1 MEQVDVYTHSN
12 LKGFKKGNGTVQY
25 ALTISLK
32 GKVHVVDGCLEV
44 RNVTENQS
52 ELIVLIEALKRMNRS
67 CVLCIHTESK
77 YLVSCLENKWVDEW
91 RARNWVNAKGNI
103 VANAEEWKELDELL
117 AKHRYSFDVRK
128 KNVNEVFFVEEIRR
142 KKHV

>member
-32 GKVHVVDGCLEV
+32 GKIHVLDGNLEV

-91 RARNWVNAKGNI
+91 RTRNWVNAKGSI
-103 VANAEEWKELDELL
+103 VANAEEWKELDKLL

-142 KKHV
+142 KNHV

>member
-32 GKVHVVDGCLEV
+32 GKIHVLDGNLEV

-52 ELIVLIEALKRMNRS
+52 ELIVLIEALKRMNRP

-91 RARNWVNAKGNI
+91 RTRNWVNAKGNI
-103 VANAEEWKELDELL
+103 VANAEEWKELDKLL

-142 KKHV
+142 KNHV

>member
-25 ALTISLK
+25 ALTISMK
-32 GKVHVVDGCLEV
+32 GKIHVLDGSLEV